1 MEKKDIK
8 DILADVL
15 KVGELGS
22 RVVCRP
28 KLPAPWGLQ
37 FDPKNKAMFHIIK
50 KGSCLFYE
58 NKDAIPIPLHQ
69 GDLIFIPKR
78 NYYQI
83 KSSQNVPAVNLNEE
97 LNRLSKVTDTKNKQ
111 MTHMICGAYELKSN
125 MSLPFFSLLP
135 KYFHLSAEQINSSAE
150 LSSIVQIL
158 RKEDSNKNIGGELII
173 ARLLDILLILI
184 IRVWL
189 DTTNDES
196 IGWLL
201 GTLDTEVGEV
211 LSIIHERPQE
221 RLTIESLAKE
231 TAMSRTK
238 LLNKFTKIVGISPIQ
253 YLTNWRI
260 DLSKQLLSS
269 TDLSIFE
276 ISNSV
281 GYESE
286 ASFGR
291 VFKKIE
297 KMPPGQYRKSLTTR
311 V

>member
-1 MEKKDIK
+1 MEKNDIK

-37 FDPKNKAMFHIIK
+37 FDPKNQAMFHIIK
-50 KGSCLFYE
+50 EGSCLFYE
-58 NKDAIPIPLHQ
+58 NKDTEPITLYQ

-83 KSSQNVPAVNLNEE
+83 KSSNEVPAVNLMDE
-97 LNRLSKVTDTKNKQ
+97 LNRLSKITDTKNKE
-111 MTHMICGAYELKSN
+111 MTNMICGAYELKSN

-135 KYFHLSAEQINSSAE
+135 NYLHFSAEQINSSSE
-150 LSSIVQIL
+150 LSSIVQML
-158 RKEDSNKNIGGELII
+158 RKEDTRKSIGGELII
-173 ARLLDILLILI
+173 AKLLDILLILI
-184 IRVWL
+184 VRVWL
-189 DTTNDES
+189 DNSTDER

-211 LSIIHERPQE
+211 LSIIHERPQDK
-221 RLTIESLAKE
+221 LTIESLAKE

-260 DLSKQLLSS
+260 DLSKQLLTS

-297 KMPPGQYRKSLTTR
+297 KIPPGQYRKNML
-311 V
+311 

>member
-28 KLPAPWGLQ
+28 NLPAPWGLK
-37 FDPKNKAMFHIIK
+37 FDPKNQAMFHIIK
-50 KGSCLFYE
+50 QGSCLFYE
-58 NKDAIPIPLHQ
+58 NKDAQPISLHQ

-78 NYYQI
+78 HHYQI
-83 KSSQNVPAVNLNEE
+83 KSSKDVTSHNLNEE
-97 LNRLSKVTDTKNKQ
+97 FERISKIKDLNNKQ

-135 KYFHLSAEQINSSAE
+135 KYFHLSNEQINNSSE

-158 RKEDSNKNIGGELII
+158 RKEDSSKNIGNELII
-173 ARLLDILLILI
+173 ARLLDILLVLI
-184 IRVWL
+184 VRVWME
-189 DTTNDES
+189 TAEDES

-211 LSIIHERPQE
+211 LSIIHERPQD

-238 LLNKFTKIVGISPIQ
+238 LLNKFTKLVGISPIQ

-297 KMPPGQYRKSLTTR
+297 KIPPGQYRKNSMQA
-311 V
+311 

>member
-1 MEKKDIK
+1 MKKKDVK

-28 KLPAPWGLQ
+28 KLAAPWGLQ
-37 FDPKNKAMFHIIK
+37 FDPKNQAMFHIIK

-58 NKDAIPIPLHQ
+58 NKDASAVTLHQ

-83 KSSQNVPAVNLNEE
+83 KSSADVEAVNLNEE
-97 LNRLSKVTDTKNKQ
+97 LSRLSKIKDTSNKQ
-111 MTHMICGAYELKSN
+111 MTNMICGAYELKSN

-135 KYFHLSAEQINSSAE
+135 KYFHLTSEQINSSNE
-150 LSSIVQIL
+150 LSNIVQML
-158 RKEDSNKNIGGELII
+158 RSEDSNKNTGGELII
-173 ARLLDILLILI
+173 ARLLDILLVLI
-184 IRVWL
+184 VRVWL
-189 DTTNDES
+189 DTTNEES

-238 LLNKFTKIVGISPIQ
+238 LLNKFSKVVGISPIQ

-276 ISNSV
+276 ISSSV

-297 KMPPGQYRKSLTTR
+297 KIPPGQYRRNNTTL
-311 V
+311 

>member
-1 MEKKDIK
+1 MEKKDVK

-37 FDPKNKAMFHIIK
+37 FDPKNQAMFHIIK

-58 NKDAIPIPLHQ
+58 NKDAEPITLLQ

-83 KSSQNVPAVNLNEE
+83 KSSEEVEAVTLNEE
-97 LNRLSKVTDTKNKQ
+97 LNRLAKITDTKNKQ
-111 MTHMICGAYELKSN
+111 MTNMICGAYELKSN

-135 KYFHLSAEQINSSAE
+135 KYFHLTSEQINSSAE

-158 RKEDSNKNIGGELII
+158 RKEDSDKNIGGELII

-184 IRVWL
+184 VRVWL
-189 DTTNDES
+189 DTSNDES

-221 RLTIESLAKE
+221 RITIESLAKE

-260 DLSKQLLSS
+260 DLSKQLLTS

-276 ISNSV
+276 ISHSV

-297 KMPPGQYRKSLTTR
+297 RMPPGQYRKSFMA
-311 V
+311 

>member
-28 KLPAPWGLQ
+28 KLPAPWGLV
-37 FDPKNKAMFHIIK
+37 FDPKNQAMFHIIK

-58 NKDAIPIPLHQ
+58 NKDADPITLLQ

-83 KSSQNVPAVNLNEE
+83 KSSEEVEAVNLSEE
-97 LNRLSKVTDTKNKQ
+97 LSRLSKITDTKNKQ
-111 MTHMICGAYELKSN
+111 MTNMICGAYELKSN

-135 KYFHLSAEQINSSAE
+135 KYFHLTSEQINSSAE

-158 RKEDSNKNIGGELII
+158 RKEDSDKNIGGELII

-184 IRVWL
+184 VRVWL
-189 DTTNDES
+189 ETSNDES

-201 GTLDTEVGEV
+201 GTLDTEIGEV

-221 RLTIESLAKE
+221 RITIESLAKE

-238 LLNKFTKIVGISPIQ
+238 LLNKFTKLVGISPIQ

-260 DLSKQLLSS
+260 DLSKQLLTS

-297 KMPPGQYRKSLTTR
+297 KMPPGQYRKSFMA
-311 V
+311 